1 MFEQKMILSEE
12 EERIIELAHEF
23 SKKYGKEILGLSD
36 DELIKYITSQLDYE
50 SWKIFAFY
58 KYQLLRLFI
67 KTVKEDLS
75 KS

>member
-12 EERIIELAHEF
+12 EEKIIELAHEF
-23 SKKYGKEILGLSD
+23 SKKYGKEISGLSE
-36 DELIKYITSQLDYE
+36 DELIKYITSKLDYE
-50 SWKIFAFY
+50 SWKIFVFY
-58 KYQLLRLFI
+58 NYQLFELFI

>member
-1 MFEQKMILSEE
+1 MSMQEG

-23 SKKYGKEILGLSD
+23 AKLHKEKISGLSE
-36 DELIKYITSQLDYE
+36 DELIKYITSKLDYE
-50 SWKIFAFY
+50 SWKFFNFY
-58 KYQLLRLFI
+58 GYKLFELFI